1 MENPFSW
8 DYLTAPVRETSLFGP
23 FSIGYLILFGSVFI
37 ICAFLFADANRRF
50 ANHKLN
56 RDTVRRFA
64 TWLMWVSAIALF
76 FFGVRALQTSIL
88 TLEKR
93 IWMYMTFL
101 TFLIVI
107 AKIVQFMRTEYP
119 AKLAAFERSRERRAW
134 QHAAR
139 RPGGQAA
146 TRKTQRAQAQAQP
159 TARKRRAAR

>member
-1 MENPFSW
+1 VENPFSW
-8 DYLTAPVRETSLFGP
+8 DYLTAPIRETAMWGP
-23 FSIGYLILFGSVFI
+23 FSIAYVFLFGAVFI
-37 ICAFLFADANRRF
+37 TCAFLFVDANRRF

-64 TWLMWVSAIALF
+64 TWLMWVSAMALF
-76 FFGVRALQTSIL
+76 FFGVRALQTPIL

-93 IWMYMTFL
+93 IWLYLSFL
-101 TFLIVI
+101 ALLLVI
-107 AKIVQFMRTEYP
+107 AKIVHYMRTEYP
-119 AKLAAFERSRERRAW
+119 SKLAAFERSRERRAW

-146 TRKTQRAQAQAQP
+146 ARSGQRAQAQP